1 MKKIVA
7 LMFLAAIISAA
18 PSFAQ
23 QVKLDVEKETIPTHQ
38 IGAPEVNP
46 IFFTGRVYQGAEG
59 YIYPYPLYDVITDK
73 VVDKT
78 YEIVKLKNDYI
89 SIGVL
94 PEIGGRIFQAEDLT
108 DNYHFFYTQT
118 GIKPALIGM
127 LGAWLSGGVEWDIPD
142 HHRASSYMLVDWTT
156 EDNPDGSKTVWVG
169 ESELRHRLKWSVG
182 ITIFPNSSRVQ
193 ASVKVINPTP
203 MIQSMFERLLQGT
216 GKTNYIFY
224 MQISGTVFNAIVD
237 PILIFGFF
245 GLPAMGAR
253 GAALATVFGQILG
266 CILGLTFNRKF
277 NKEVELS
284 IRKIRPDW
292 QTMKD
297 IYRIG
302 IPSIVLQSV
311 GAVMNFSI
319 NKILAQF
326 SDLAVTTFG
335 VYFKLQSFV
344 FMPLFG
350 MNNASVPIIAYNYG
364 ADRKDRLEEAM
375 RLGVR
380 YGIGVMACG
389 TLLFWLIPEKLMA
402 LFNAPPEMVAMGV
415 VALHIM
421 SLNFPFAGFAIMR
434 GATFQALGKSVYSM
448 NISLVR
454 QLAIIIPCAYIFAK
468 IGGVNMVW
476 WAFPVAEVAG
486 TTMSILYTRRIRR
499 TILSK
504 MTPR

>member
-1 MKKIVA
+1 FAEPIMGLLTSDNTSA
-7 LMFLAAIISAA
+7 QIIA
-18 PSFAQ
+18 
-23 QVKLDVEKETIPTHQ
+23 DGTIYL
-38 IGAPEVNP
+38 
-46 IFFTGRVYQGAEG
+46 R
-59 YIYPYPLYDVITDK
+59 IT
-73 VVDKT
+73 
-78 YEIVKLKNDYI
+78 
-89 SIGVL
+89 
-94 PEIGGRIFQAEDLT
+94 Q
-108 DNYHFFYTQT
+108 
-118 GIKPALIGM
+118 
-127 LGAWLSGGVEWDIPD
+127 WLSI
-142 HHRASSYMLVDWTT
+142 A
-156 EDNPDGSKTVWVG
+156 
-169 ESELRHRLKWSVG
+169 
-182 ITIFPNSSRVQ
+182 
-193 ASVKVINPTP
+193 P

-216 GKTNYIFY
+216 GKTNFIFY
-224 MQISGTVFNAIVD
+224 MQMSGTIFNAIVD

-245 GLPAMGAR
+245 GLPAMGAK

-266 CILGLTFNRKF
+266 CILGFTFNRKF

-284 IRKIRPDW
+284 IRKVRPHW

-364 ADRKDRLEEAM
+364 ADRKDRLEQAM

-380 YGIGVMACG
+380 YGIGVMTCG
-389 TLLFWLIPEKLMA
+389 TLLFWLFPEQLMA
-402 LFNAPPEMVAMGV
+402 LFNAPPEMVTMGI

-421 SLNFPFAGFAIMR
+421 SLNFPFAGYAIMR
-434 GATFQALGKSVYSM
+434 GAAFQALGKSVYSM

-454 QLAIIIPCAYIFAK
+454 QLLIIIPCAFIFAK

-486 TTMSILYTRRIRR
+486 TTMSVLYTRRIRR